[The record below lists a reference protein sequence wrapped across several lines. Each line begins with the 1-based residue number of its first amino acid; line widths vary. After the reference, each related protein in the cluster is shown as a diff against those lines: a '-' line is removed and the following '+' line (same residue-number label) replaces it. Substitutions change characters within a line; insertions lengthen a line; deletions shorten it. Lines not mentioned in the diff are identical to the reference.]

1 MLQYPASWRKKN
13 QFIESM
19 LAIVEK
25 RKGLQKPRILSN
37 KRKCN
42 TFLSNAA
49 SYTLTCLKSFHT
61 VWPSVC
67 FRHGPQNVE
76 INDAVI
82 IDVTH
87 I

>member
-19 LAIVEK
+19 LAIVKK
-25 RKGLQKPRILSN
+25 RKVLQKPRILSN

-42 TFLSNAA
+42 TFLSSAA

-61 VWPSVC
+61 VWPSVSGMDPKMS
-67 FRHGPQNVE
+67 RLMMLLLSM
-76 INDAVI
+76 
-82 IDVTH
+82 
-87 I
+87 